1 MQAAKW
7 WRKVWSQVAT
17 ALSSGCDATFAD
29 LDWQA
34 FSNAERKTI
43 ELDTRDLGQAVRT
56 LLRSGYVI
64 LSIAEHAHLIYV
76 APAALFPHVKIN
88 STFADALGIGELRTS

>member
-1 MQAAKW
+1 MRAVKW

-34 FSNAERKTI
+34 FSSVERKTI
-43 ELDTRDLGQAVRT
+43 ELDTRDLGEAVRA
-56 LLRSGYVI
+56 LMRSGYVVV
-64 LSIAEHAHLIYV
+64 SIAEHAHLIYV
-76 APAALFPHVKIN
+76 APASHVPHLARHGN
-88 STFADALGIGELRTS
+88 FADALGIGGAAR